1 MKNIFWLRLVISTCI
16 LFYSCV
22 PSEVGSATK
31 NEKLHMK
38 IAEQRDVINAEKL
51 QAQQVLSLE
60 ERAQAQNNKSR
71 AGIMAPVATSLISLA
86 TDAVK
91 KIIAN
96 DQKKYIADYQFGLTD
111 LYFYDQLSNEGAF
124 DPVGMQFNG
133 FKLTRTF
140 MNKAGNIDT
149 ALVVDFALD
158 TVNSAEIINNSMF
171 RLRLKDIDLKYAK
184 AKVAS
189 NDQKK
194 LNMDFEITFLTSYV
208 NNEGV
213 IFDGIVLGKF
223 YFFLRDAPLERKDPK
238 YDAYYS
244 KIKDS
249 LLTGKS
255 FIVPRSFG
263 YHREPD
269 GELRQGYSQGAYS
282 IQVKVKESSKNN
294 FINKLVIEN
303 ANLFID
309 ASSGQ
314 IKSAVGSKL

>member
-1 MKNIFWLRLVISTCI
+1 MKNTFSILPVLAISVSA
-16 LFYSCV
+16 LFYSCIA
-22 PSEVGSATK
+22 SEVGSATK

-38 IAEQRDVINAEKL
+38 IKEQRDIINAEKL
-51 QAQQVLSLE
+51 QAQQVLSLD
-60 ERAQAQNNKSR
+60 ERALVQNGKYR
-71 AGIMAPVATSLISLA
+71 GPLAPVATSLLSLA

-91 KIIAN
+91 KFIAN
-96 DQKKYIADYQFGLTD
+96 DQKKYVANYQFGLND

-140 MNKAGNIDT
+140 VNKEGITDT
-149 ALVVDFALD
+149 ALIADFALD

-171 RLRLKDIDLKYAK
+171 RIRLKNFELKYAK

-189 NDQKK
+189 NDEKK
-194 LNMDFEITFLTSYV
+194 LNMDFEITFVTSYV
-208 NNEGV
+208 NSEGV

-223 YFFLRDAPLERKDPK
+223 FLLLRNAPLERKDPG
-238 YDAYYS
+238 YEAYYN
-244 KIKDS
+244 KLKDS

-263 YHREPD
+263 YHRETD

-282 IQVKVKESSKNN
+282 IQVKVSESSKNN
-294 FINKLVIEN
+294 FINKLVIQN
-303 ANLFID
+303 ASLFID
-309 ASSGQ
+309 AGRDQ
-314 IKSAVGSKL
+314 IKSKF